1 MVEDDEELPPPPDSP
16 SLRGTGPGLDSLHGG
31 HVSATTTATM
41 YQLLIMADTRNAKEE
56 ARNGKNENLDTA
68 GAGTAQ
74 PPSMP
79 GQQQPQGVPQTT
91 AVPISIP
98 VPFPGAAQVSPAAG
112 SRRRRE

>member
-16 SLRGTGPGLDSLHGG
+16 SLRGTGPGLDSPQKEH
-31 HVSATTTATM
+31 AM
-41 YQLLIMADTRNAKEE
+41 IMADTRNAKEE

>member
-31 HVSATTTATM
+31 HV
-41 YQLLIMADTRNAKEE
+41 IMADTRNAKEE